1 MTQFLAV
8 TMGFWFYLVDWS
20 VAAAAATAAAATAT
34 TTSGVTKVL
43 GAREQNQ
50 WSAPSPNVFLGRT
63 GLESKMQCSG
73 ITNGQTN
80 EATEIAKVYSDKL

>member
-8 TMGFWFYLVDWS
+8 TMGFWFYLIDWS

-43 GAREQNQ
+43 GAREQNE
-50 WSAPSPNVFLGRT
+50 WSAPSPNVSWGARDL
-63 GLESKMQCSG
+63 
-73 ITNGQTN
+73 
-80 EATEIAKVYSDKL
+80 KVKCNAVE